1 MLKMRMMFG
10 LIAVVMVLALA
21 QSGYSQLIINATS
34 TPNPTADTVGFNEPT
49 FNPNQGFGGLVI
61 TGSVLSDAP
70 FTGGRLRITY
80 PSAITNACTVGSS
93 TSSNGCLTT
102 ANGPG
107 VNLGTLAVNCNP
119 NAGTNNYCGGGI
131 QLTLADG
138 VFSGASIAAINA
150 ASGTVD
156 ITLPCTT
163 NNPVA
168 LGPTWNPSNPTHIQ
182 GSQGTM
188 ILTGPRIDATTAA
201 GLPAGPATA
210 ALSIL
215 TSSSS
220 TGIAASGSTISG
232 PPGGGAAEC
241 ASNVGGGTNVQLS
254 TTSFN
259 VITDQQFVWNWSPG
273 NRWYSDQ
280 RQPADCSERCR

>member
-119 NAGTNNYCGGGI
+119 NAGTNN
-131 QLTLADG
+131 
-138 VFSGASIAAINA
+138 
-150 ASGTVD
+150 
-156 ITLPCTT
+156 
-163 NNPVA
+163 
-168 LGPTWNPSNPTHIQ
+168 
-182 GSQGTM
+182 
-188 ILTGPRIDATTAA
+188 
-201 GLPAGPATA
+201 
-210 ALSIL
+210 
-215 TSSSS
+215 
-220 TGIAASGSTISG
+220 
-232 PPGGGAAEC
+232 
-241 ASNVGGGTNVQLS
+241 
-254 TTSFN
+254 
-259 VITDQQFVWNWSPG
+259 
-273 NRWYSDQ
+273 
-280 RQPADCSERCR
+280 